1 MRNEFQVKQWVNF
14 NCDNDLASLVP
25 LFVDD
30 LICLSTLEI
39 DMFFFNAVVI
49 HIICSYPIVLY
60 LPLFIIPSNKY
71 FQKQFFGNPSKHR
84 TIT

>member
-1 MRNEFQVKQWVNF
+1 MDYSETDGNSVWLYVFFGKDGWKDGRNSKDVRNEFQVKQWVNF

-39 DMFFFNAVVI
+39 DMFFF
-49 HIICSYPIVLY
+49 
-60 LPLFIIPSNKY
+60 
-71 FQKQFFGNPSKHR
+71 
-84 TIT
+84 

>member
-39 DMFFFNAVVI
+39 DMFFF
-49 HIICSYPIVLY
+49 
-60 LPLFIIPSNKY
+60 
-71 FQKQFFGNPSKHR
+71 
-84 TIT
+84 

>member
-39 DMFFFNAVVI
+39 DMFFF
-49 HIICSYPIVLY
+49 LT
-60 LPLFIIPSNKY
+60 LLLFI
-71 FQKQFFGNPSKHR
+71 
-84 TIT
+84 